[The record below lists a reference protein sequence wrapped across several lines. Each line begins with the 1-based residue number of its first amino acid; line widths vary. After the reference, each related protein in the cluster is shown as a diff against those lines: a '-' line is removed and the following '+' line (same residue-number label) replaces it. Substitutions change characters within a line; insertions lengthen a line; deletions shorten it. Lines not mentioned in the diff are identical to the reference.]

1 MKVLI
6 CAGGTGGGIYPAL
19 TAANALQKRGLTAD
33 DLLWVGVAGEMEEEL
48 VPRAGIRLE
57 KIVGGAIAGVSRLT
71 QFKNGM
77 KLLWSVWL
85 SFRIMGKFRP
95 DVVFLTGGYMAV
107 PVGIAARMRQIPAV
121 MYLPDLEPGS
131 ALKTISRFVDTVT
144 ATFKASAE
152 YFPPGKRLIE
162 TGYPIREAL
171 VEAAAKPKSEALA
184 AFNLSADLPVLFV
197 FGGSRGAKSIND
209 ALMAS
214 LPELLSQIQVIHVSG
229 KLTWPETETFAA
241 GLPEHLKTNYRPFPY
256 LHEEMGLAFR
266 AADLVVARAGASMM
280 GECPLF
286 GVPAVLVPYP
296 YAWRYQKV
304 NADFL
309 VDRGAGVRLNDENL
323 NSDLKNL
330 VYELLIDHPEKL
342 EEMKEAAQALHTPG
356 AADTLAGVILEVGCS

>member
-19 TAANALQKRGLTAD
+19 SAAAQLQAKGIATD
-33 DLLWVGVAGEMEEEL
+33 DLLWVGVQGEMEETL

-57 KIVGGAIAGVSRLT
+57 KIVGGAIAGVSRLE
-71 QFKNGM
+71 QVKNGL

-85 SFRIMGKFRP
+85 SFKIMGRFRP

-107 PVGIAARMRQIPAV
+107 PVGLAARLRRIPAV

-131 ALKTISRFVDTVT
+131 ALKTIARTVDTVT
-144 ATFKASAE
+144 ATFKASAA
-152 YFPPGKRLIE
+152 YFPAEKKLIE
-162 TGYPIREAL
+162 TGYPVRAAL
-171 VEAAAKPKSEALA
+171 VEAADRPKADALA
-184 AFNLSADLPVLFV
+184 QFDLTADRPVLFV

-209 ALMAS
+209 ALITI
-214 LPELLSQIQVIHVSG
+214 LPELLAQVQVIHVSG
-229 KLTWPETETFAA
+229 TLTWPTVEAFAQT
-241 GLPEHLKTNYRPFPY
+241 LPDELRTNYRPFAY
-256 LHEEMGLAFR
+256 LHDEMGLAFR

-286 GVPAVLVPYP
+286 GVPAILVPYP

-309 VDRGAGVRLNDENL
+309 VERGAGVRLDDEKL
-323 NSDLKNL
+323 GS
-330 VYELLIDHPEKL
+330 ELLQTIRELLQGQKL
-342 EEMKEAAQALHTPG
+342 EEMKQAAKSLYVSG
-356 AADTLAGVILEVGCS
+356 AAGKLADVIMAAGGGV

>member
-19 TAANALQKRGLTAD
+19 SAATQLQLKGLASD
-33 DLLWVGVAGEMEEEL
+33 DILWVGVEGEMEETL

-57 KIVGGAIAGVSRLT
+57 KIVGGAIAGVSRLE
-71 QFKNGM
+71 QLKNGL
-77 KLLWSVWL
+77 KLLWSIWL

-107 PVGIAARMRQIPAV
+107 RVGLAARIRRIPAI

-131 ALKTISRFVDTVT
+131 ALKTIARTVETVT

-152 YFPPGKRLIE
+152 YFPAGKTLIE
-162 TGYPIREAL
+162 TGYPVREAL
-171 VEAAAKPKSEALA
+171 VEAAGQSPAIALSH
-184 AFNLSADLPVLFV
+184 FQLSDEFRTLFV

-209 ALMAS
+209 ALMAI
-214 LPELLSQIQVIHVSG
+214 LPKLLTTMQVIHVSG
-229 KLTWPETETFAA
+229 KLTWPEVEAFAET
-241 GLPEHLKTNYRPFPY
+241 LPADLKTNYRPFPY
-256 LHEEMGLAFR
+256 LHEDMGLAFR
-266 AADLVVARAGASMM
+266 SADLVVARAGASMM

-286 GVPAVLVPYP
+286 GVPAILVPYP

-309 VDRGAGVRLNDENL
+309 VDRGAGVRLDDEHL
-323 NSDLKNL
+323 QSDLLKTIESL
-330 VYELLIDHPEKL
+330 MVEEKL
-342 EEMKEAAQALHTPG
+342 EEMKKAAKSLYVPG
-356 AADTLAGVILEVGCS
+356 AAGKLAEVIMEVGET

>member
-1 MKVLI
+1 MI

-19 TAANALQKRGLTAD
+19 TAAEKLQEKGVAAA
-33 DLLWVGVAGEMEEEL
+33 DLLWVGVRGEMEETL

-57 KIVGGAIAGVSRLT
+57 KIVGGAIAGVSRWQQL
-71 QFKNGM
+71 KNGI

-85 SFRIMGKFRP
+85 SFRLMGRFRP

-107 PVGIAARMRQIPAV
+107 PVGVAARIRRIPAV
-121 MYLPDLEPGS
+121 MFLPDLEPGS

-144 ATFKASAE
+144 ATFKASGQ
-152 YFPPGKRLIE
+152 YFPAGKRLIE
-162 TGYPIREAL
+162 TGYPIRPALIQASKWPKAEAL
-171 VEAAAKPKSEALA
+171 DSFQLLA
-184 AFNLSADLPVLFV
+184 DKPVLFV

-209 ALMAS
+209 ALMGF
-214 LPELLSQIQVIHVSG
+214 LPEILDRIQVIHVSG
-229 KLTWPETETFAA
+229 NLTWPEVETFSEA
-241 GLPEHLKTNYRPFPY
+241 LPADLKTNYRPYPY

-286 GVPAVLVPYP
+286 GAPAILVPYP

-309 VDRGAGVRLNDENL
+309 VERGAGIRLDDEKL
-323 NSDLKNL
+323 KTDLAQTIEQL
-330 VYELLIDHPEKL
+330 MLDQPERL
-342 EEMKEAAQALHTPG
+342 EEMKKAAQSLHRPG
-356 AADTLAGVILEVGCS
+356 AAERLAEVIMEVGRLK